1 MYNYVNEPFFI
12 GTYNDSIYR
21 GSSYDM
27 TGYVWSDNN
36 KRKEKKGIRK
46 DRFIIKIM
54 TVIATLFESVFGH

>member
-1 MYNYVNEPFFI
+1 
-12 GTYNDSIYR
+12 
-21 GSSYDM
+21 M